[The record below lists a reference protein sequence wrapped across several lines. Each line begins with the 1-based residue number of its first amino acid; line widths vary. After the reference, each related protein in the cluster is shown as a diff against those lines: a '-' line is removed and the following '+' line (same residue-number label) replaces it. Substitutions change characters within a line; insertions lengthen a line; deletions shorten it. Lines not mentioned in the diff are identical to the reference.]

1 MRPFLSRLRALISYI
16 KKTYDRVA
24 VAYSGGTDSSVLLYA
39 AVKALGRKNV
49 IACTA
54 CLPYVVN
61 VCPPTPMDVKQIR
74 IRPNVED
81 IFRKDR
87 DEHPCYLCKRA
98 IYGAIHE
105 TVGDVDGVMD
115 GTNVSELTR
124 GRPGLRA
131 LYELH
136 VDIPLIKC
144 GLGDQTTS
152 VLASYL
158 NLRARSGACSLV
170 LSPEWPDV
178 EVSDPGRLNRTAR
191 LRKPRSERWSLS
203 ECLEFTIHA
212 PLPERR
218 TETYECIRRGNA
230 LAFRVLGGRVTEAV
244 ASYFRECWNV

>member
-1 MRPFLSRLRALISYI
+1 MRPFLSRLRALILYI

-24 VAYSGGTDSSVLLYA
+24 IAYSGGTDSSVLLYA

-61 VCPPTPMDVKQIR
+61 MCPPTPTDVLQIR
-74 IRPNVED
+74 IRPDVGD
-81 IFRKDR
+81 VFQRSR

-98 IYGAIHE
+98 IYEAVHE
-105 TVGDVDGVMD
+105 VVEGVDGVLD

-124 GRPGLRA
+124 GRPGLKA
-131 LYELH
+131 LHELD
-136 VDIPLIKC
+136 VDVPLIKC

-152 VLASYL
+152 VLAAYL

-170 LSPEWPDV
+170 LSPEWPNV
-178 EVSDPGRLNRTAR
+178 EVSDPGRLNKVVR
-191 LRKPRSERWSLS
+191 LRERPERWSLS

-218 TETYECIRRGNA
+218 TERYECVRRGSV
-230 LAFRVLGGRVTEAV
+230 LAFRVLGGKVTEAV
-244 ASYFRECWNV
+244 ASYFRECWIV